1 MEKTISAEERIRRA
15 EEIYARRKN
24 ANQGTS
30 IPYARVNV
38 GEKRKNNLIR
48 KMIIQIFI
56 CVVIY
61 TGFYIV
67 KNGNYIF
74 SGQLIDQIKSILE
87 YDISLENVSNDVI
100 NYINQIKNTNADI
113 PEENKQENTANSV
126 APQEA
131 LTEGI
136 TDETQS
142 NTIQSS
148 TQTETLGVTDEV
160 VMPEETSSV
169 SQEEIDANYIKEN
182 YSLIKPLTGTITSRF
197 GNRNPTVETV
207 SKYHTGIDIAAN
219 TGTKIIA
226 AMDGEVTLVSSTGAY
241 RKSLRNN
248 KRRSYNTICTLQ
260 QNICKRGR
268 QSYTRTRNCRS
279 WSNRKCYRTSFAF

>member
-1 MEKTISAEERIRRA
+1 MEKTISVEERIRRA
-15 EEIYARRKN
+15 EEIYERRKS
-24 ANQGTS
+24 ASVGTS

-38 GEKRKNNLIR
+38 GDKRKNSIIR

-56 CVVIY
+56 CVIIY

-74 SGQLIDQIKSILE
+74 SGQLIDQIKSVLE
-87 YDISLENVSNDVI
+87 YDISLENISNNVL
-100 NYINQIKNTNADI
+100 NYINQIKNPNTDI
-113 PEENKQENTANSV
+113 PEENKETPPENTENNNV
-126 APQEA
+126 LQEG
-131 LTEGI
+131 LTEGVSDAI
-136 TDETQS
+136 ENAVTE
-142 NTIQSS
+142 SS

-160 VMPEETSSV
+160 VVPEETSSV
-169 SQEEIDANYIKEN
+169 SQEQIDANYIKSN

-197 GNRNPTVETV
+197 GNRNPTVATV

-241 RKSLRNN
+241 RKSFRNN
-248 KRRSYNTICTLQ
+248 KWGSYNSICTL
-260 QNICKRGR
+260 
-268 QSYTRTRNCRS
+268 
-279 WSNRKCYRTSFAF
+279 

>member
-15 EEIYARRKN
+15 EEIYARRKS
-24 ANQGTS
+24 ANSGTS

-56 CVVIY
+56 CVIIY

-113 PEENKQENTANSV
+113 PEENKENAQENIINNGET
-126 APQEA
+126 QEG

-136 TDETQS
+136 TDEVQN
-142 NTIQSS
+142 NTAESS

-160 VMPEETSSV
+160 VLPEEMSSI
-169 SQEEIDANYIKEN
+169 SQEEIDANYIKSN

-207 SKYHTGIDIAAN
+207 PKYHTGIDIAA
-219 TGTKIIA
+219 TIGTKIIA
-226 AMDGEVTLVSSTGAY
+226 AMEGEVTLVSSVGDY
-241 RKSLRNN
+241 RKSFRNN
-248 KRRSYNTICTLQ
+248 KWRSYN
-260 QNICKRGR
+260 
-268 QSYTRTRNCRS
+268 
-279 WSNRKCYRTSFAF
+279 